1 MLTFLRRVWHR
12 QWVRD
17 IKNRTVRKWW
27 LGFNPEECWS
37 LDYTIAEFI
46 LPRLKYFRKVTC
58 GYPGCLNSMDE
69 WYEILDNHE
78 ERYKRD
84 ERVENGLMLFA
95 EYFGGLWY

>member
-1 MLTFLRRVWHR
+1 
-12 QWVRD
+12 
-17 IKNRTVRKWW
+17 
-27 LGFNPEECWS
+27 
-37 LDYTIAEFI
+37 
-46 LPRLKYFRKVTC
+46 
-58 GYPGCLNSMDE
+58 MDE